1 MQHHSDSFLVSRYPP
16 WLDANS
22 SSLSPHDLARFTQQY
37 KYVCEVC
44 RLYDEEYST
53 NNDSNGSSNSNSDTG
68 RSETKMRI
76 MEVMQQMQDCGQPP
90 QDLVR
95 YGYRLFQYFNL

>member
-1 MQHHSDSFLVSRYPP
+1 MSGDTAATPSSTNNNGNDCGGGGGAALPGNVQSLVDAMMAQMLSKEVLQKPMMEIRDKYPP

-53 NNDSNGSSNSNSDTG
+53 NNDSNG
-68 RSETKMRI
+68 
-76 MEVMQQMQDCGQPP
+76 
-90 QDLVR
+90 
-95 YGYRLFQYFNL
+95 